1 MWQSEKLEKK
11 LENLKI
17 ENVELKK
24 NLMLVDEIKKENEDL
39 SKKLKVLKEEK

>member
-17 ENVELKK
+17 ENVELKN

>member
-17 ENVELKK
+17 ENVELKN
-24 NLMLVDEIKKENEDL
+24 NLMLVDEIKKENEDM